1 MGLLIDTSA
10 LIALERRG
18 STVAPLS
25 AGIAGEPLAIP
36 AIVYAELLAG
46 VQLADSPARAA
57 SRRAKVDAIVARAPV
72 VEFDAFVAA
81 RWAEVYSNLHRAGTL
96 IPSNDL
102 AIAATALH
110 LGFGVLVGPD
120 HEAHYRRVAG
130 LRVEVLA

>member
-18 STVAPLS
+18 SAAEFSVGSL
-25 AGIAGEPLAIP
+25 AGETLAIP
-36 AIVYAELLAG
+36 AIVYAELLAA
-46 VQLADSPARAA
+46 VQLADTPTRAA

-72 VEFDAFVAA
+72 VEFDAPAA
-81 RWAEVYSNLHRAGTL
+81 SRWAEVYAELHRAGTL

-102 AIAATALH
+102 TVAATALH
-110 LGFGVLVGPD
+110 LGFGVLVGPGD
-120 HEAHYRRVAG
+120 EVQFRRVPG